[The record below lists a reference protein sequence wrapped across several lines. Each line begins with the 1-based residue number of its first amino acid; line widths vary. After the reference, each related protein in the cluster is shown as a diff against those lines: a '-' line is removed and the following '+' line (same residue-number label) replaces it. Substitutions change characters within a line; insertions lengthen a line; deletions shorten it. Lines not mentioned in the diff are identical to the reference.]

1 MVLDRDWRLALPT
14 AGERTFNPKGIYS
27 PTITAFESDESV
39 SLSGTRAFV
48 QFLLAG
54 GVDGLVPLG
63 SSGEPLALTM
73 TERKTVLD
81 VIVDEA
87 AGQVPIIAGIVEY
100 STKAAIEFGLYAKSL
115 GCNGLMV
122 MPPYG
127 FRPPKRDVFDHFRNT
142 RGEVGLPVMLYNVP
156 GTSGI
161 DLMPE
166 EVQQLAEEGVIEA
179 VKWSTAEVSRIR
191 DTKLLCGSSFT
202 VFVGNDLIAFEGL
215 AAGADGWISCL
226 PMIIPKCAVKLF
238 RLLVTEQN
246 LTAAREFFYRLAPL
260 IRLEFRAASS
270 PNNDPHWLAVTRES
284 ALLRGIPVGCSRKP
298 LSRVSREHS
307 DQLKRLL
314 QELGELPSIG
324 MGVENGHCAQVD
336 V

>member
-14 AGERTFNPKGIYS
+14 ARERTFNPKGIYS

-127 FRPPKRDVFDHFRNT
+127 FRPPKRDVFDHFRNI
-142 RGEVGLPVMLYNVP
+142 RGAVGLPVMLYNVP

>member
-1 MVLDRDWRLALPT
+1 MAANVLTLR
-14 AGERTFNPKGIYS
+14 GVYS
-27 PTITAFESDESV
+27 PTITAFESDESL

-48 QFLLAG
+48 RFLLAQ

-73 TERKTVLD
+73 NERKAVLD
-81 VIVDEA
+81 AVIAEVADR
-87 AGQVPIIAGIVEY
+87 VPILAGIVEY
-100 STKAAIEFGLYAKSL
+100 STRSALEFGLYAKSA

-127 FRPPKRDVFDHFRNT
+127 FRPPKRDVFDHFRRV

-161 DLMPE
+161 DLLPE
-166 EVQQLAEEGVIEA
+166 EVQQLADEGIIQA
-179 VKWSTAEVSRIR
+179 VKWSTAEVSRVR
-191 DTKLLCGSSFT
+191 DTKLLCGPSFT

-215 AAGADGWISCL
+215 AVGAHGWISCL
-226 PMIIPKCAVKLF
+226 PMIAPKCAVKLF
-238 RLLVTEQN
+238 RLLVEEQN
-246 LTAAREFFYRLAPL
+246 LSAAREFFNSLVPL

-284 ALLRGIPVGCSRKP
+284 ALLRGLPVGCSRKP
-298 LSRVSREHS
+298 LSRVSRVHS
-307 DQLKRLL
+307 EQLKQILL
-314 QELGELPSIG
+314 GLGELPNIG
-324 MGVENGHCAQVD
+324 MPVETGIKHLVD
-336 V
+336 L